1 MPPVA
6 TVSYDGDGLSEEI
19 AKLIAPPGNCKKLIL
34 ELGGRV
40 IEPDIPVKRPAG
52 VKPNNDYCGFCGEG
66 GGLICCERCPAAY
79 HYHCCEPPLDP
90 NNIPSDDWLCN
101 DCIPPPP
108 EPPENQANIFLK
120 QGMLDIGRTPVPFSL
135 PDELQP
141 SSELPGSTESRKRKN
156 YNPGHDFKRRYN
168 PAYPEDMT
176 IFTRTPVCY
185 KCDKSD
191 KGGRPLIFCSYC
203 PLAYHLDCLYPP
215 LPFRPTGLWMCPAHP
230 QYLVPDFHSLRMSV
244 RLQAHEREQE
254 AVDHHGVKTAFIQ
267 KVAKCRRSVQN
278 EGDSNRRV
286 AQVPPAVQQYYRIG
300 VACCRANL
308 KVKSP
313 PSLKELSAQ
322 SLAAKLAR
330 NDSKCIAGVCVNKT
344 CKHAAQQ
351 CKHFPATNGAA
362 ALKQGD
368 NGVKKYPVNL
378 TPQTVDSSLK
388 GLDEAT
394 IRQLASQFLQQQQ
407 QPLLNGDSSHPSI
420 PHPVKPSLKSIKPN
434 IAKTNSNTDMKSCLP
449 LSQLAA
455 HSFLQ
460 KGDEKFSIRKN
471 SFIIGIGQRADLR
484 LDTSQCKAVSLLHSC
499 ILFDKVTGIHELLN
513 YSEFGTI
520 VNNLYYGCSDVPHT
534 LSRCVC
540 SPSIPMPGWEGP
552 CQLPDGAIIKVG
564 CHSFTF
570 RTNPVFIWSPEISP
584 EDCAAPAEDSLDY
597 L

>member
-1 MPPVA
+1 MPCSIP
-6 TVSYDGDGLSEEI
+6 LS
-19 AKLIAPPGNCKKLIL
+19 LL
-34 ELGGRV
+34 
-40 IEPDIPVKRPAG
+40 PAE
-52 VKPNNDYCGFCGEG
+52 KE
-66 GGLICCERCPAAY
+66 
-79 HYHCCEPPLDP
+79 
-90 NNIPSDDWLCN
+90 
-101 DCIPPPP
+101 
-108 EPPENQANIFLK
+108 ANLFLK
-120 QGMLDIGRTPVPFSL
+120 QGKLDIGRTPVPFSL

-168 PAYPEDMT
+168 PAYPDDLN

-191 KGGRPLIFCSYC
+191 RGRPLIFCSYC

-244 RLQAHEREQE
+244 RLQAHERDQE
-254 AVDHHGVKTAFIQ
+254 TVDHHRVKTAFIQ
-267 KVAKCRRSVQN
+267 KVTKCRRTVQS
-278 EGDSNRRV
+278 EGESDRRL
-286 AQVPPAVQQYYRIG
+286 AQVPPAVQQYYRMG

-330 NDSKCIAGVCVNKT
+330 NDRQCVAGVCVNKS
-344 CKHAAQQ
+344 CKHSSKQ
-351 CKHFPATNGAA
+351 CKHYPATNGAT
-362 ALKQGD
+362 ALKPGD
-368 NGVKKYPVNL
+368 NGVKPVKSPL
-378 TPQTVDSSLK
+378 KQSSHIVDSSLK

-407 QPLLNGDSSHPSI
+407 PLLNGDHPTI
-420 PHPVKPSLKSIKPN
+420 PHPVKTKSI
-434 IAKTNSNTDMKSCLP
+434 TEMKSCLP
-449 LSQLAA
+449 LSHLAA
-455 HSFLQ
+455 HSFLE

-540 SPSIPMPGWEGP
+540 SPNIPMPGWEGP

-584 EDCAAPAEDSLDY
+584 EDCAAPADDSLDY